1 MSFRLFIYYCAFCGG
16 WAAFLAWVLGR
27 PFPGDKVYGAGFKG
41 LLLGMLIAAGL
52 GLVDALLNLD
62 YRQVEQIA
70 KRVGITVGVGCI
82 AGLFGGIFGQALYG
96 AVQQFSSVLA
106 SVFLIMGWTITG
118 FLIGASI
125 GAFDVLTRVQK
136 KEDIHGAMR
145 KVINGIMGGTAGGLI
160 GGMLSIMI
168 GAVWTGIFS
177 NKPRDELWS
186 PSAMGFVI
194 LGMCIGL
201 LIGLAQV
208 LLKEAWVKVEA
219 GFRAGREMI
228 LSKPETTIG
237 RAESCDIG
245 LFGDAKAEKL
255 HAKILQKDNRYLLAD
270 VGTPGGTFLNGT
282 LVQAPTP
289 LRSGDEIRVG
299 NSVLRF
305 RENQKSGAPA

>member
-16 WAAFLAWVLGR
+16 WAAFLAWAFGR
-27 PFPGDKVYGAGFKG
+27 PVSSDSIPGAGFKG

-70 KRVGITVGVGCI
+70 KRVGITVGVGCA
-82 AGLFGGIFGQALYG
+82 AGLVGGMFGQALYG
-96 AVQQFSSVLA
+96 VVLPYSSIFA

-118 FLIGASI
+118 FLIGGSI
-125 GAFDVLTRVQK
+125 GAYDVLTRIQN

-145 KVINGIMGGTAGGLI
+145 KVINGVIGGTAGGLVGGLALLVI
-160 GGMLSIMI
+160 GGIWM
-168 GAVWTGIFS
+168 AIFS
-177 NKPRDELWS
+177 NKNRDELWS

-237 RAESCDIG
+237 RAEACDIG

-255 HAKILQKDNRYLLAD
+255 HAKILQQENRYLLAD
-270 VGTPGGTFLNGT
+270 VGTPGGTFLNGK

-289 LRSGDEIRVG
+289 LHSGDEIRVG

-305 RENQKSGAPA
+305 REKQKSGAPA